1 MSVHYLHTK
10 LRVADLDRAIAFYAT
25 SFGYALRKR
34 KAGPHGS
41 EIAFLSLPGDTFELQ
56 LAHYPE
62 QGRFEVPPFLMH
74 LAFRVTDL
82 EALLANALAAGAH
95 LVSGPYVLES
105 GSRVAFVQDPDGHEL
120 ELIQK
125 PAP

>member
-10 LRVADLDRAIAFYAT
+10 LRVADLDRAIAFYET

-34 KAGPHGS
+34 KAGPHNS
-41 EIAFLSLPGDTFELQ
+41 EIAFLALPGEASELQ

-62 QGRFEVPPFLMH
+62 QGTFEVPPFLMH

-82 EALLANALAAGAH
+82 DALLASALAAGAH